1 MGEVLRYI
9 PFAPVLT
16 QAPLAEGTQGQAW
29 DQYLATKEKAKGEL
43 GALEQRMA
51 QTDPEK
57 AKIMAAHQE
66 ILADPAMDDEIRGL
80 VMEQLCS
87 PDAAIAQIYD
97 TYAAIL
103 TKSKNALMRERASD
117 LQDVKRR
124 LLRCWAGAPEQNL
137 STLAKPVI
145 VVADDLFPSDTAS
158 LDRAR
163 VLGIVTQVGGSTSH
177 TAIIARSYEIPAVLG
192 VTGAMDALA
201 DGQFIVLDAVEGRV
215 IPNPTEEEITR
226 YSQQAAQLQ
235 AELQITK
242 AYRDKLP
249 VTLDGHRVEVHL
261 NVAAATE
268 QELAGA
274 AFADG
279 CGLFRTEFLYTSSQG
294 LPDETQQFQIYKKVL
309 TAFGDKP
316 VTLRTMDIGGDKQVP
331 CLDLPKESNPFLGV
345 RGLRLS
351 LSKPELF
358 RTQIRAALR
367 ASAHG
372 KLQIMMP
379 MVGALDEVYAA
390 KAIIQAEG
398 EKLDAQGIP
407 WDHAVPIGIM
417 VEIPSIALI
426 ADRVAEEVDFVS
438 VGTNDLIQYL
448 CAADRMNPGVR
459 PYYQDYHPA
468 LFRLLDILS
477 QTFREAGKP
486 LSICGE
492 LGSDPLAIP
501 ALVGLGI
508 QKLSMGAAAI
518 AGAKRVIRNLDLPQ
532 AQAMPSCQGGTD
544 GVGVTL
550 SAVGLQITNQNQT
563 YGYVVDDLHT
573 IALRLAD
580 GTEQVIVDDAN
591 AIDQTLYALGTEDG
605 KTVTYALAQTFALD
619 QVTAVVLN
627 GTAYPL
633 H

>member
-1 MGEVLRYI
+1 M
-9 PFAPVLT
+9 
-16 QAPLAEGTQGQAW
+16 
-29 DQYLATKEKAKGEL
+29 
-43 GALEQRMA
+43 
-51 QTDPEK
+51 
-57 AKIMAAHQE
+57 
-66 ILADPAMDDEIRGL
+66 
-80 VMEQLCS
+80 
-87 PDAAIAQIYD
+87 
-97 TYAAIL
+97 
-103 TKSKNALMRERASD
+103 
-117 LQDVKRR
+117 
-124 LLRCWAGAPEQNL
+124 
-137 STLAKPVI
+137 
-145 VVADDLFPSDTAS
+145 
-158 LDRAR
+158 
-163 VLGIVTQVGGSTSH
+163 
-177 TAIIARSYEIPAVLG
+177 
-192 VTGAMDALA
+192 
-201 DGQFIVLDAVEGRV
+201 
-215 IPNPTEEEITR
+215 
-226 YSQQAAQLQ
+226 
-235 AELQITK
+235 
-242 AYRDKLP
+242 
-249 VTLDGHRVEVHL
+249 
-261 NVAAATE
+261 
-268 QELAGA
+268 
-274 AFADG
+274 
-279 CGLFRTEFLYTSSQG
+279 
-294 LPDETQQFQIYKKVL
+294 
-309 TAFGDKP
+309 
-316 VTLRTMDIGGDKQVP
+316 
-331 CLDLPKESNPFLGV
+331 

-508 QKLSMGAAAI
+508 RKLSMGAAAI

-532 AQAMPSCQGGTD
+532 AQA
-544 GVGVTL
+544 
-550 SAVGLQITNQNQT
+550 
-563 YGYVVDDLHT
+563 
-573 IALRLAD
+573 
-580 GTEQVIVDDAN
+580 
-591 AIDQTLYALGTEDG
+591 
-605 KTVTYALAQTFALD
+605 LAQDILSMK
-619 QVTAVVLN
+619 TAGAVQARL
-627 GTAYPL
+627 TAFSNA
-633 H
+633 HQ